1 MSQTTTTAAP
11 ASGQLYRL
19 PAVMAKTG
27 LSKSEIYRRLKN
39 GTFPV
44 PVELGL
50 RARAWRDE
58 DLQAWFQTLV
68 KRGQQ

>member
-1 MSQTTTTAAP
+1 MNQANNAAVR
-11 ASGQLYRL
+11 SGGQLYRL
-19 PAVMAKTG
+19 PAVSAKTG
-27 LSKSEIYRRLKN
+27 LSKSEIYRRIKV
-39 GTFPV
+39 GTFPA

-58 DLQAWFQTLV
+58 DLQTWFQSLA